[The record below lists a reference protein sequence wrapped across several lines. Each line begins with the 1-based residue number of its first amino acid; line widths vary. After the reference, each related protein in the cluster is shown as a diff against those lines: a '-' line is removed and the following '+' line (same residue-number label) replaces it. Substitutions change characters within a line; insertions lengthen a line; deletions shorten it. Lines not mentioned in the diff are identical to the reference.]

1 MSFRHMFFFQDP
13 IDSVVAEE
21 AITDSDR
28 LIQDA
33 DISARWGK

>member
-1 MSFRHMFFFQDP
+1 MFCFQDP

-21 AITDSDR
+21 AIADSDR

-33 DISARWGK
+33 DISAWGENE